1 MSNTKVKSE
10 QMDNAMLSGK
20 GAILCDVEKGNNG
33 LFHHFTISLRFK
45 CSKCKLGENIKVQRG
60 KVGTVKV
67 WTVRWTINFCAS
79 EYYTI
84 IYINIIY
91 IIIYMNYHY
100 IQQYQ

>member
-1 MSNTKVKSE
+1 
-10 QMDNAMLSGK
+10 MLSGK

-33 LFHHFTISLRFK
+33 LFHHFTISLCFK

-91 IIIYMNYHY
+91 MLLY
-100 IQQYQ
+100 I